1 MNITKTTIDDN
12 NIVLSLEIE
21 KADYA
26 EAVEKALKDARK
38 RITMPGF
45 RKGMVP
51 AGLVKKLYGTSITVE
66 EVNRLI
72 NDSLYNY
79 IRENKVA
86 VLGEP
91 MTQEGQKPF
100 DETAERY
107 TINFD
112 IAVAPAFELQVDNT
126 VEVPYYNITV
136 EDDMIARQ
144 VEAYRNQYGSD
155 TSAETVSENDVLKG
169 AIAELD
175 AEGNIKEGGIEAE
188 ETTLYPRY
196 FKDDAQRAL
205 FQGAA
210 KFASI
215 DFDLSVA
222 SGDNNNE
229 VASIL
234 RITPDEAK
242 ELVAGTK
249 FRFTISE
256 IMHHEP
262 AELNE
267 EFFKQVYGD
276 ECTTEELFRTAVK
289 DQIAGQLKQ
298 NSEYRFTIDVR
309 NVLMERVGKLTFPEE
324 RLKRWLLTKDENRNA
339 EQLDK
344 DFPRMMKDLTWQL
357 IEERIVEAQ
366 GITVSD
372 DDIKQ
377 EARAMVSAQ
386 MAQYG
391 MGSLP
396 AEYLDQYAQSLL
408 KDEKQRAQL
417 RDGSVT
423 RKIMAYLRSNVTL
436 VEKEVSME
444 EFNKLFETTEE

>member
-1 MNITKTTIDDN
+1 MNITKTVVDDT

-26 EAVEKALKDARK
+26 EAVEKALKDARR
-38 RITMPGF
+38 RIAMPGF

-51 AGLVKKLYGTSITVE
+51 AGLVKKMYGASITVD

-100 DETAERY
+100 DEAAERY

-112 IAVAPAFELQVDNT
+112 IAVAPAFDLKVDSS
-126 VEVPYYNITV
+126 VKVPYYNITV
-136 EDDMIARQ
+136 GDEMMDRQ
-144 VEAYRNQYGSD
+144 IEGLRSQFGSD
-155 TSAETVSENDVLKG
+155 TSAETVGENDVLKG

-175 AEGNIKEGGIEAE
+175 ADGNLKEGGIEAE

-196 FKDDAQRAL
+196 FKDDAQKAL
-205 FQGAA
+205 FLGAA
-210 KFASI
+210 KYASV
-215 DFDLSVA
+215 DFDPAVA
-222 SGDNNNE
+222 SGGSNSE
-229 VASIL
+229 VASML
-234 RITPDEAK
+234 RITADEAK
-242 ELVAGTK
+242 ELVAGTR
-249 FRFTISE
+249 FRFTIAD

-262 AELNE
+262 AAMNE
-267 EFFKQVYGD
+267 DFFKQAYGE
-276 ECTTEELFRTAVK
+276 ECTTEEQFRTAVRE
-289 DQIAGQLKQ
+289 QIAGQLRQ

-309 NVLMERVGKLTFPEE
+309 NVLMQSVGTLKFPEE
-324 RLKRWLLTKDENRNA
+324 RLKKWLLTKDEKRSA

-344 DFPRMMKDLTWQL
+344 DFPRMMEDLTWQL
-357 IEERIVEAQ
+357 IEERIVAEQ
-366 GITVSD
+366 GITVTD
-372 DDIKQ
+372 DDIRQ

-417 RDGSVT
+417 RDASVT
-423 RKIMAYLRSNVTL
+423 RKIMAYLRGAVAL
-436 VEKEVSME
+436 DEKEVTME
-444 EFNKLFETTEE
+444 DFNKLFEAAE